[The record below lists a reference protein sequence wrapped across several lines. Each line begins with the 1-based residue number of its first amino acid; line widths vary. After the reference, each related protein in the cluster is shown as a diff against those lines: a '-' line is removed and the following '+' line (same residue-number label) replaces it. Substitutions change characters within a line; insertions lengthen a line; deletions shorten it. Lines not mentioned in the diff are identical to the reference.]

1 MSSETIMNEKQGLKR
16 RSFFARILAG
26 VVGGAAFGG
35 VAGNILHATE
45 SAVQDEDKV
54 RVSINPLAVVR
65 TNKGSNTHGE

>member
-1 MSSETIMNEKQGLKR
+1 MSSDTIINEKQGLKR

-35 VAGNILHATE
+35 VASNILHASE
-45 SAVQDEDKV
+45 STAQQEDKV
-54 RVSINPLAVVR
+54 SVSINPLAVVR